1 MIQSGQ
7 TIVRTFT
14 VEGATGAAA
23 NADALPTGTL
33 YLNGAADAAVVTV
46 TNLATGVYKFS
57 VTVPALAV
65 GDAVEVVVAATAGGV
80 VMKSPVWGDSRDA
93 AVDAAGA
100 VTVGG
105 YANDQSPEERILAVA
120 AAGGE
125 TGTIQDAIYRAFVA
139 SVGMSEDGVSLGV
152 VQADQL
158 SAIKERTD
166 NLPDAPAATGDAMA
180 LTVGERDL
188 VAAVVES
195 HLLDEGD
202 SQMLVNAIVGAIGN
216 QNVDQAVLVAAVRA
230 DLERVGGYLRLID
243 AKTTN
248 LPASPANTADV
259 LSRLATA
266 AYVAPDN
273 AGIAAAAAGVAA
285 IPAFPARFSTMRI
298 DQDGVV
304 ESDPFVLEF
313 SVAGNTM
320 TVKRLDGVT
329 AKYTRTLATDAGALP
344 VVGSEA

>member
-1 MIQSGQ
+1 
-7 TIVRTFT
+7 
-14 VEGATGAAA
+14 
-23 NADALPTGTL
+23 
-33 YLNGAADAAVVTV
+33 
-46 TNLATGVYKFS
+46 
-57 VTVPALAV
+57 
-65 GDAVEVVVAATAGGV
+65 
-80 VMKSPVWGDSRDA
+80 
-93 AVDAAGA
+93 
-100 VTVGG
+100 
-105 YANDQSPEERILAVA
+105 
-120 AAGGE
+120 
-125 TGTIQDAIYRAFVA
+125 
-139 SVGMSEDGVSLGV
+139 
-152 VQADQL
+152 
-158 SAIKERTD
+158 
-166 NLPDAPAATGDAMA
+166 
-180 LTVGERDL
+180 
-188 VAAVVES
+188 VVES